1 MSCVLIDNHLSS
13 RLSYNMNKFDVQ
25 FPCYFRLSMF
35 ATSSHLTQFYFSFIF
50 TVFTNLD
57 VQWAQFDYVS
67 SDDSE
72 KIIAVLYYFPP
83 EPPEEI

>member
-1 MSCVLIDNHLSS
+1 
-13 RLSYNMNKFDVQ
+13 MNKFDVQ
-25 FPCYFRLSMF
+25 FPCYFRLSML
-35 ATSSHLTQFYFSFIF
+35 ATSSHLTQFISVLFLQS
-50 TVFTNLD
+50 TNLD

-83 EPPEEI
+83 

>member
-25 FPCYFRLSMF
+25 FPSYFRLSML

-57 VQWAQFDYVS
+57 VQWAQFDHVS

>member
-1 MSCVLIDNHLSS
+1 ML
-13 RLSYNMNKFDVQ
+13 
-25 FPCYFRLSMF
+25 
-35 ATSSHLTQFYFSFIF
+35 ATSSHLTQFISVLFLQS
-50 TVFTNLD
+50 TNLD

>member
-1 MSCVLIDNHLSS
+1 ML
-13 RLSYNMNKFDVQ
+13 
-25 FPCYFRLSMF
+25 

-72 KIIAVLYYFPP
+72 KIITVLYYLPP

>member
-57 VQWAQFDYVS
+57 VQFDYVS

-72 KIIAVLYYFPP
+72 KRIAVLYYFPP